1 MFVVKNYF
9 NYKTAPKTLLS
20 VRLIFYLHQFT
31 QPCLFYVK
39 NNTFGYFDGHDLPNR
54 PKILVNFTTF
64 LPSCKNADRCRLRP
78 VVSYLHSLTY
88 RLMSCFP

>member
-39 NNTFGYFDGHDLPNR
+39 NNTFGYFDGHDLPN
-54 PKILVNFTTF
+54 
-64 LPSCKNADRCRLRP
+64 
-78 VVSYLHSLTY
+78 
-88 RLMSCFP
+88 